1 MLVSLSIRDVVLIDR
16 LDLSFQNGLGVLTG
30 ETGAGK
36 SILLDAL
43 GLAIGGRAEAHLVR
57 ADAAQAA
64 VSAEFDLPKGHP
76 AMALLAEHG
85 LDSED
90 GGLVLR
96 RLLGKD
102 GRSRAYIN
110 DQPVSVGLLRALGES
125 LVEIQ
130 GQFAQ
135 QGLMN
140 ASTHRGLVD
149 AFGLLDADA
158 EAVARSWAAWR
169 EAETR
174 FQHAERDLA
183 VAREEESHLRHSY
196 AELSDLAPEPEEEAR
211 LADERNLLLHA
222 EKLVEAMNAAV
233 DNLASETSGAEARV
247 AAAQRGLE
255 RVAEQSGDRLDPVLS
270 ALDRAA
276 AELTEAETALASLS
290 ADLESDPQR
299 LQDIDERYF
308 ALKDAAR
315 KYGCA
320 VEELPALTASLKER
334 LDAIESGGDDLEA
347 LLKAAQDARSHYV
360 KTAESLSARRVETA
374 QALDRAVNAE
384 LPPLKLE
391 KAAFQ
396 TRVAPLEE
404 SAWGPSGIDEV
415 AFEVST
421 NTGAPAG
428 PLRKVAS
435 GGELS
440 RFLLALKVVLAEV
453 SEIAS
458 LVFDEV
464 DSGVGGATAAAVGE
478 RLSRLAEKRQVL
490 VVTHSPQVA
499 ARATQHWQ
507 VRKGE
512 DSGATLTH
520 VAPLDAPARRE
531 EVARMLSG
539 NEVTDEARAA
549 ADRLLGAA

>member
-64 VSAEFDLPKGHP
+64 VSAEFDLAKDHP

-85 LDSED
+85 LGSED

-140 ASTHRGLVD
+140 ASTNRGLVD
-149 AFGLLDADA
+149 AFGRLDADA
-158 EAVARSWAAWR
+158 QAASRSWAEWR

-174 FQHAERDLA
+174 FQQAERDLA
-183 VAREEESHLRHSY
+183 AAREEESHLRHSY
-196 AELSDLAPEPEEEAR
+196 AELSELAPEPEEEAR

-233 DNLASETSGAEARV
+233 DNLASETTGAEARV
-247 AAAQRGLE
+247 ATAQRGLE
-255 RVAEQSGDRLDPVLS
+255 RVAEQAGTRLDPVLS

-276 AELTEAETALASLS
+276 AELTEAEAALASLS

-320 VEELPALTASLKER
+320 VEELPSLTATLKER
-334 LDAIESGGDDLEA
+334 LDAIDTGGEGLEA
-347 LLKAAQDARSHYV
+347 LLKAAQAARGRYLEA
-360 KTAESLSARRVETA
+360 AESLSARRFDTA
-374 QALDRAVNAE
+374 RTLDRAVNAE
-384 LPPLKLE
+384 LPPLKLD
-391 KAAFQ
+391 KATFR
-396 TRVAPLEE
+396 THVARLEE
-404 SAWGPSGIDEV
+404 SAWGPNGIDEV
-415 AFEVST
+415 TFEVST
-421 NTGAPAG
+421 NPGAPAG

-512 DSGATLTH
+512 DAGATLTH

>member
-64 VSAEFDLPKGHP
+64 VSAEFDLAKGHP

-149 AFGLLDADA
+149 AFGRLDADA

-211 LADERNLLLHA
+211 LADARNLLLHA

-255 RVAEQSGDRLDPVLS
+255 RVAEQSGGRLDPVLS

-320 VEELPALTASLKER
+320 VEELPALTTTLKER
-334 LDAIESGGDDLEA
+334 LDAIDSGGDDLEA
-347 LLKAAQDARSHYV
+347 LLKAAQDARGHYV